1 MPVQAA
7 IRPTPT
13 VPPAS
18 APSRANAGLAHALER
33 AARASAAVV
42 TVGGCLVVLGW
53 AMDVQRL
60 RALGPVNVVMN
71 PTVAVLFVLAG
82 GLLLLG
88 ARPRP
93 RAWVAACA
101 LTIALCGALVL
112 ARSVAGWNAGV
123 DEWLFRDKVLRVT
136 PPDHMAPNTALNFVL
151 LGLALLVREVR
162 GRRGWRP
169 AHWLVL
175 PVALTSLLVVVGYLY
190 GAAGFISFE
199 LELPMALNTALFFLG
214 ACFALVGSHPDKG
227 VIALFVSDSAGGA
240 IMRRLLPALL
250 LVPLVVGV
258 LVNVGMG
265 AGWYGATVGLSLL
278 TLATLVLSILL
289 TLTAARALHGS
300 DLALRRSEEHFR
312 ALIENAS
319 DYVMIVD
326 RGGAIQYAS
335 PSIERILGYRPDEVL
350 GDTPDQLVHPHDLAR
365 VREALRQVFARP
377 GEVIRT
383 EFRIRHRDGGWRVF
397 ENVGR
402 TLRDDSGE
410 AGAIANARDITDRR
424 RAEDETARQKAYFEG
439 ILDSLDAG
447 VVVYDP
453 AGRFEYVSAA
463 AVPQP
468 HIRRWAKGKTLEELG
483 RATKLPAETV
493 GARRECLDVAM
504 KTRSPGHFEEDRARP
519 DGTREQMLHRIV
531 PIVNEAG
538 ELVRLVEICVD
549 ISERKAVEVALQ
561 EAKEEAERANQAKS
575 EFLSRMSH
583 ELRTPMN
590 AILGFAQLLERR
602 ELTPHDAKLLAHILR
617 GGRHLLRLIN
627 EVLDLARIE
636 AGGMELSL
644 EPVAVNGI
652 VREAMELVR
661 PLSGGTGVGLSF
673 EEGPEVFAS
682 ADRQRLSQVLINL
695 LSNAIKYNR
704 AGGQVRIRA
713 DVSEQGVSIR
723 VKDHGKGIPAD
734 RLGHLFTP
742 FARLGAEQTET
753 EGTGLGLALSQ
764 RLAEAM
770 GGGLVLEE
778 TGPEGS
784 TFRLDLRPAADPLQG
799 PHLAARRVQVGP
811 DSGAP
816 AKILYIEDNLTNL
829 SLVEAVLE
837 SRPSWNTLSAL
848 RAEAGIEMAREK
860 QPDLILLDLHLPDL
874 GGDEVLDRL
883 RADPATASIPI
894 VIISADATAT
904 SQARLR
910 AAGANDYLTKPLDL
924 DVFLST
930 VERYLPG

>member
-1 MPVQAA
+1 VA
-7 IRPTPT
+7 
-13 VPPAS
+13 
-18 APSRANAGLAHALER
+18 
-33 AARASAAVV
+33 AAVV
-42 TVGGCLVVLGW
+42 AAGGCLVVLGW
-53 AMDVQRL
+53 ALDVQRL
-60 RALGPVNVVMN
+60 RALGPINVVMN
-71 PTVAVLFVLAG
+71 PTVALLFVAAG
-82 GLLLLG
+82 VVLLG
-88 ARPRP
+88 ARPRE
-93 RAWVAACA
+93 RMRVWAAACA
-101 LTIALCGALVL
+101 AAISLCGTLVL
-112 ARSVAGWNAGV
+112 ARSAIGWNAGV
-123 DEWLFRDKVLRVT
+123 DEWLFREMVLRVT

-151 LGLALLVREVR
+151 LGLALLAREVH
-162 GRRGWRP
+162 GRRAWRL
-169 AHWLVL
+169 AHWLVV
-175 PVALTSLLVVVGYLY
+175 PVALTSLLVVAGYLY
-190 GAAGFISFE
+190 GAAGLTSFQ
-199 LELPMALNTALFFLG
+199 LQLPMALNTALFFLG
-214 ACFALVGSHPDKG
+214 ACFALVAAHPDEG

-250 LVPLVVGV
+250 LAPLVLGV
-258 LVNVGMG
+258 LVNLGMR
-265 AGWYGATVGLSLL
+265 AGWYSATMGLAVL
-278 TLATLVLSILL
+278 TLATLVLSIVL

-326 RGGAIQYAS
+326 QAGAIQYAS
-335 PSIERILGYRPDEVL
+335 PSIERILGYRPEEIL
-350 GDTPDQLVHPHDLAR
+350 GNTPEALVHPQDLPRIHA
-365 VREALRQVFARP
+365 ALREVFENP
-377 GEVIRT
+377 GEVFRI

-397 ENVGR
+397 ENVSR

-410 AGAIANARDITDRR
+410 GGAVANARDITDRR
-424 RAEDETARQKAYFEG
+424 RAEDEMARQKAYFEG
-439 ILDSLDAG
+439 VLDSLDAG
-447 VVVYDP
+447 VVVFDP
-453 AGRFEYVSAA
+453 AGRFEYVSAS
-463 AVPQP
+463 AVPEP
-468 HIRRWAKGKTLEELG
+468 HIRRWVRGKTLEEYG
-483 RATKLPAETV
+483 RAKKLAREDV
-493 GARRECLDVAM
+493 EARRECLAEAM
-504 KTRSPGHFEEDRARP
+504 RTRSPSHFEEDRVGP

-531 PIVNEAG
+531 PIANEAG
-538 ELVRLVEICVD
+538 ELERLVEICVD

-561 EAKEEAERANQAKS
+561 EAKEEAERANHAKS

-602 ELTPHDAKLLAHILR
+602 GLTSEDAKLLAHILR

-627 EVLDLARIE
+627 EVLDIARIE
-636 AGGMELSL
+636 AGRMELSL
-644 EPVAVNGI
+644 EPVAVDCL

-661 PLSGGTGVGLSF
+661 PLSDGSGVGMAF
-673 EEGPEVFAS
+673 EGQVGPEVFAS

-704 AGGQVRIRA
+704 AGGVVRIWTEA
-713 DVSEQGVSIR
+713 SESGVSIR
-723 VKDHGKGIPAD
+723 VKDDGRGIPAD

-742 FARLGAEQTET
+742 FARLGAEQTDT
-753 EGTGLGLALSQ
+753 EGTGLGLALSR

-770 GGGLVLEE
+770 GGGLELED
-778 TGPEGS
+778 TGPEGT
-784 TFRLDLRPAADPLQG
+784 TFRLDLLGADDPL
-799 PHLAARRVQVGP
+799 LAPRLAEKRAEAGP

-874 GGDEVLDRL
+874 DGGVVLDRL

-904 SQARLR
+904 AQARLR

-924 DVFLST
+924 DEFLAT
-930 VERYLPG
+930 VERYLPA